1 MLLAHATTSRS
12 HRLVAKLGKTARTIA
27 IAVPLLAAACLQ
39 AAAQTPASPAAAA
52 PVPFA
57 EAVTKAARLLFK
69 AVPMPP
75 GDAKV
80 EIVIDPLLDG
90 RTGIHTIAAA
100 DTGRRLAAIARS
112 EFPRLAIVDFNAESL
127 ARKPLVLIGII
138 SLVDVG
144 QDVAP
149 KAGQVEARPPGG
161 NASGGDAPP
170 ASLPAVSPPAGP
182 NPYTVWFTLA
192 DSQTREVVA
201 KGRALAAPDGVDMA
215 PTPAQAD
222 SPVWRRDAAVQAYI
236 ESCEKTKVGD
246 QITQAYAEQIPVS
259 AVITEADQTYAAGRA
274 QKALGLYRKALAMP
288 GGEQLRALNGI
299 YVSLARLQKKN
310 EAAEAFGA
318 LVDYGLQSQDLA
330 VKILFRPGTAQFIK
344 ARDAAAYPM
353 WLRQIATK
361 AASRQ
366 SCMEVVGHTSPTG
379 PAAVNDRLSQ
389 LRAET
394 IRHDLDA
401 ASRGLGERIIARGMG
416 SRENIVGTGKDDNS
430 DALDRRV
437 EFKVLACS

>member
-1 MLLAHATTSRS
+1 MCLQLAYATTSRS
-12 HRLVAKLGKTARTIA
+12 HQFVARLGKAVRKIA
-27 IAVPLLAAACLQ
+27 IAAPLLAAAGLQ
-39 AAAQTPASPAAAA
+39 AAAQTPAPPAAAA

-57 EAVTKAARLLFK
+57 DAVTRAARLLFK
-69 AVPMPP
+69 AVPLPA

-100 DTGRRLAAIARS
+100 DTGRRLVAIARS

-149 KAGQVEARPPGG
+149 KIGEIGASPQGG
-161 NASGGDAPP
+161 IPP
-170 ASLPAVSPPAGP
+170 AVIPPAGP
-182 NPYTVWFTLA
+182 IPYTVWFTLA
-192 DSQTREVVA
+192 DPLTRQVVA

-222 SPVWRRDAAVQAYI
+222 SPVWRRDEAVQAYI
-236 ESCEKTKVGD
+236 ASCEKTKVGE
-246 QITQAYAEQIPVS
+246 QITQAYADQIPAS
-259 AVITEADQTYAAGRA
+259 AVITQADQTYAAGRT
-274 QKALGLYRKALAMP
+274 QKALGLYRKALEMP
-288 GGEQLRALNGI
+288 GGQQLRALNGI

-344 ARDAAAYPM
+344 AREAAAYPM
-353 WLRQIATK
+353 WLRQIAAR

-366 SCMEVVGHTSPTG
+366 SCMEVLGHTSPTG

-394 IRHDLDA
+394 IRYDLDA

-437 EFKVLACS
+437 EFKLLACA

>member
-1 MLLAHATTSRS
+1 MLPAYAPTSRS
-12 HRLVAKLGKTARTIA
+12 HPLVARLGKAAQTIA
-27 IAVPLLAAACLQ
+27 IAVPLLAAAGLQ
-39 AAAQTPASPAAAA
+39 AAAQAPAPAAAAA

-57 EAVTKAARLLFK
+57 EAVTKAARLLFR
-69 AVPMPP
+69 AVPLPA

-90 RTGIHTIAAA
+90 KTGIHTVAAA

-138 SLVDVG
+138 ALVDAG

-149 KAGQVEARPPGG
+149 RTDQAGA
-161 NASGGDAPP
+161 ASPP
-170 ASLPAVSPPAGP
+170 AATPPAGP
-182 NPYTVWFTLA
+182 RPYTVWFTVA
-192 DSQTREVVA
+192 DPQSREVVA
-201 KGRALAAPDGVDMA
+201 KGRALAAPDGVDMS

-222 SPVWRRDAAVQAYI
+222 APVWRRDAAVQAYI
-236 ESCEKTKVGD
+236 ESCANTKIGE
-246 QITQAYAEQIPVS
+246 QITQVYADQIPVS
-259 AVITEADQTYAAGRA
+259 AVIAEADQSYAAGRA
-274 QKALGLYRKALAMP
+274 QKALGLYRKALEMP
-288 GGEQLRALNGI
+288 GGQQLRVLNGV
-299 YVSLARLQKKN
+299 YASFARLQKKS

-318 LVDYGLQSQDLA
+318 IVDYGLQNQELA

-344 ARDAAAYPM
+344 TRDAAAYPM

-361 AASRQ
+361 AAARQ
-366 SCMEVVGHTSPTG
+366 SCMEVVGHTSPSG

-401 ASRGLGERIIARGMG
+401 DARGLGERIIARGMG
-416 SRENIVGTGKDDNS
+416 ARENIVGTGKDDNS

-437 EFKVLACS
+437 EFKLLACS

>member
-1 MLLAHATTSRS
+1 M
-12 HRLVAKLGKTARTIA
+12 IA
-27 IAVPLLAAACLQ
+27 IAAPVLAALP
-39 AAAQTPASPAAAA
+39 AAAQAPAPAAAAA

-57 EAVTKAARLLFK
+57 EAVTRAARLLFK
-69 AVPMPP
+69 AVPLPP

-127 ARKPLVLIGII
+127 ARNPLVLIGVI
-138 SLVDVG
+138 SLLDVG
-144 QDVAP
+144 QDIAP
-149 KAGQVEARPPGG
+149 KPGPAEAGP
-161 NASGGDAPP
+161 
-170 ASLPAVSPPAGP
+170 PAVSVAGGPPAATPPTGP
-182 NPYTVWFTLA
+182 IPYTVWFTLA
-192 DSQTREVVA
+192 DPQSRQVVA

-246 QITQAYAEQIPVS
+246 QITQAYADQIPVS
-259 AVITEADQTYAAGRA
+259 AVITEADQTYAAGRT
-274 QKALGLYRKALAMP
+274 QKALALYRKALAMP
-288 GGEQLRALNGI
+288 GGEQLRALNGV

-310 EAAEAFGA
+310 EAADAFGA
-318 LVDYGLQSQDLA
+318 LVDYGLQIQDLA
-330 VKILFRPGTAQFIK
+330 VKILFRPGTAQFVK

-353 WLRQIATK
+353 WLRQIATR
-361 AASRQ
+361 AAGRQ

-394 IRHDLDA
+394 IRTNLDA